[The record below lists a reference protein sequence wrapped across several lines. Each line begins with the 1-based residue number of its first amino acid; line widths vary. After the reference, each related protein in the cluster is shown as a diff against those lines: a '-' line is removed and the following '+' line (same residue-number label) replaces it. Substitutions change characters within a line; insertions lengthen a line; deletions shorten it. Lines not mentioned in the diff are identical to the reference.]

1 MRLARPAAARAAAV
15 AAIAGGVL
23 GAHAAYRPG
32 VAQVL
37 SAEEQSLYT
46 STVAYCSPPGPILIS
61 AMDVRFY
68 RQNHSLDFQ
77 LTAAALPSNLNM
89 TAELNLFAYGRDWFN
104 MSIDLCEIGGGSLC
118 PVPPYN
124 FSGSGMYDV
133 PNRFTSSIP
142 NVVFSVP
149 DIEALGVLRLTKQN
163 TNDTVG
169 CMQVTLANGL
179 TARSP
184 GVLWGT
190 VGFVLLAVVAAVAT
204 MLWRDSLSALQ
215 WRVVDIVGTLHT
227 VVLTSMLTL
236 IVPHVFHEY
245 SLSFAWSFGL
255 IYMRPMQEAIY
266 RSRLAHGSNDSDV
279 PYATLMEAQY
289 ARLANLYPA
298 VSLNPDE
305 PAVYTGSSGTL
316 TDLFASHAR
325 RAVRRA
331 LYAPNTGA
339 GGEMVSG
346 GESNPVV
353 WAAQDFGFT
362 QTGVLYYTESLDISP
377 NSAFLTALVCWL
389 LVVCIAIAVFALA
402 SALWATRRTARH
414 AARLAAAH
422 AAAPPP
428 PPTPPTPP
436 TDAKADAPWAPL
448 PARARSF
455 GVVARHPRLRHIP
468 QPVQRMLFQLAHP
481 TFGRLV
487 EIATTP
493 LLVLI
498 FFQWTHATGWPS
510 HVAAAFT
517 FAALI
522 AAWVTMLAPMFVHVA
537 RTRDAR
543 TLYYTHD
550 VSPYDEHAPAAKYG
564 ALAHPYRPRY
574 YWFGTVHLVCAFLR
588 ACFVAFPQRS
598 NLAMRQGVGL
608 LVIDVLLFLALVLL
622 RPGRDRWGDFV
633 QYMLA
638 LFRIVG
644 WALCIALT
652 TQANLWGIPRAVL
665 GFVLMAVTAIA
676 IVFVFAVFVWEV
688 ALSLISRN
696 QRWSRRF
703 GALMA
708 PQSIAG
714 GGPPM
719 EFYPVPD
726 ADADT
731 EAKAGPDAK
740 RPDAPPDAP
749 DGLGTD
755 PPPGPASLGT
765 DPPPGSVGLGTD
777 PLWGPASFGTGPAPG
792 PASLG
797 TDPLWRPAT
806 LGPAPADPPHPAD
819 ARGAQTAGAPPA
831 AGPPGAAPPLA
842 GASTSG
848 AAPRLSAPWAAPLLS
863 SSSARPSPYAS
874 GRTSPAPTSSSA
886 TSRTSWHSAHDT

>member
-1 MRLARPAAARAAAV
+1 
-15 AAIAGGVL
+15 
-23 GAHAAYRPG
+23 
-32 VAQVL
+32 
-37 SAEEQSLYT
+37 
-46 STVAYCSPPGPILIS
+46 
-61 AMDVRFY
+61 MDVRFY

-448 PARARSF
+448 PARGA
-455 GVVARHPRLRHIP
+455 L
-468 QPVQRMLFQLAHP
+468 PVQRMLFQLAHP

-831 AGPPGAAPPLA
+831 AGPPGRRRRSRAPALR
-842 GASTSG
+842 
-848 AAPRLSAPWAAPLLS
+848 APRRVSRRRGPRRCCPQARR
-863 SSSARPSPYAS
+863 ARPP
-874 GRTSPAPTSSSA
+874 PTSSSA

>member
-15 AAIAGGVL
+15 AAVAGGAL
-23 GAHAAYRPG
+23 GAHADYRPG

-104 MSIDLCEIGGGSLC
+104 MTIDLCEIGGGSLC

-124 FSGSGMYDV
+124 FSGSGVYDV

-179 TARSP
+179 SARSP

-190 VGFVLLAVVAAVAT
+190 VGFVLLAVVAAIAT

-215 WRVVDIVGTLHT
+215 WRVVDIVSTLHT

-298 VSLNPDE
+298 VSLNPDK
-305 PAVYTGSSGTL
+305 PAVYTGSSGTF

-414 AARLAAAH
+414 AAAH

-428 PPTPPTPP
+428 PPSPP

-448 PARARSF
+448 PARARAF

-493 LLVLI
+493 LVVLI
-498 FFQWTHATGWPS
+498 FFQWAHATGWPS

-543 TLYYTHD
+543 TLYFTHD
-550 VSPYDEHAPAAKYG
+550 VSPYDEHSPAAKYG

-608 LVIDVLLFLALVLL
+608 LIIDVLLFLALVLL

-714 GGPPM
+714 EGPPM

-726 ADADT
+726 ADADP

-740 RPDAPPDAP
+740 RPDAPDGAP

-755 PPPGPASLGT
+755 PPPGPATLGT
-765 DPPPGSVGLGTD
+765 DPPAG
-777 PLWGPASFGTGPAPG
+777 
-792 PASLG
+792 
-797 TDPLWRPAT
+797 PAT
-806 LGPAPADPPHPAD
+806 LGTDPADPPHPAD
-819 ARGAQTAGAPPA
+819 TRGAQTAGAPPA
-831 AGPPGAAPPLA
+831 TGPPAAGPSRAAPPLA
-842 GASTSG
+842 GASASG

-863 SSSARPSPYAS
+863 SSSAHPSPYAS
-874 GRTSPAPTSSSA
+874 GRTSPTPTSSSA